1 MCVCAYFACF
11 KVLPDVVEVYEP
23 VLSLVN
29 SDIVSCSVVVM
40 VMIPNVAHQQMVSH
54 VWCLGRSFPRRPLAL
69 YLEPEEESRSP
80 SEPILSPSLP
90 LSTAVSLIVT
100 RPLSPHADISLRVR

>member
-40 VMIPNVAHQQMVSH
+40 VMIPNGAHH
-54 VWCLGRSFPRRPLAL
+54 KW
-69 YLEPEEESRSP
+69 YLTSGAADD
-80 SEPILSPSLP
+80 PSLGD
-90 LSTAVSLIVT
+90 LWRST
-100 RPLSPHADISLRVR
+100 